1 MIQSGTM
8 PPKEDKEKTK
18 SVKKQAPIIKPEQ
31 PPAPESKIKGRQGHG
46 KVYEDSIIRRF
57 GYTPYVL
64 YTHQF
69 DAEAREEIRNS
80 WFNIAKKGAT
90 RVSIKVTKQGRG
102 AIDLG
107 DLSRIAS
114 INEPFIFH
122 LGIYTG
128 DKENMNM
135 VEEIGVKIDPKTWK
149 KYIGPANVI
158 ETARKELKDIPVDK
172 NEKGYTEKWK
182 EFRER
187 NMEKYNSPTK
197 FNQVM
202 NSLLNREHKIPIV
215 KMAPKRNSANPD
227 KLDKNGNPFKGAK
240 RIQGRISLNDFMNH
254 VMVDNQKG
262 IFYHTKNGKS
272 ILKK

>member
-1 MIQSGTM
+1 MQKSTTTTEIDKKPLVVNTTDSE
-8 PPKEDKEKTK
+8 PK
-18 SVKKQAPIIKPEQ
+18 KP
-31 PPAPESKIKGRQGHG
+31 ALKGRQGHG
-46 KVYEDSIIRRF
+46 KVYEEDIIRRF
-57 GYTPYVL
+57 KYTPYTS

-69 DAEAREEIRNS
+69 DAEKREEIRNS
-80 WFNIAKKGAT
+80 WFNIAKKGTT

-114 INEPFIFH
+114 ITEPFIFH

-128 DKENMNM
+128 DKENMHM

-149 KYIGPANVI
+149 KYIGPVSVI
-158 ETARKELKDIPVDK
+158 ESARKELKDIPVDK
-172 NEKGYTEKWK
+172 NDAGYASKWK

-197 FNQVM
+197 FNQVI
-202 NSLLNREHKIPIV
+202 NSLLNREHKEPIV

-254 VMVDNQKG
+254 VMVDNKDG
-262 IFYHTKNGKS
+262 IFYHTKNGKN
-272 ILKK
+272 ILPKK